1 MYRLLGFFRKRAA
14 VELKLWTFGRN
25 FGLCVNVG
33 GKRKRGE
40 KAARLRLA
48 AAVGALDITRR
59 PHCVQCAA
67 RPMSTYL
74 QTQIHKCDKLN
85 ICK

>member
-14 VELKLWTFGRN
+14 VELKFWTFGRN

-48 AAVGALDITRR
+48 AAVGAPDITRR
-59 PHCVQCAA
+59 PLCAMCSPPLVNLSA
-67 RPMSTYL
+67 STN
-74 QTQIHKCDKLN
+74 TQM
-85 ICK
+85 